1 MIELTEKHLQRERGV
16 ADMAPFVWYD
26 EFYKECYPKLYGL
39 ALRNV
44 HNAQLAQD
52 MVQEAFRILFEKRT
66 TGQIQPDD
74 HIDVW
79 LKTVVV
85 YCCRTEMQKM
95 SYHADAPLLDSVTV
109 PGADEELPFVD
120 RLPLGLSESEKKVL
134 QCFYEYRLSHKDIAQ
149 LYGISLE
156 ASRMKLFRARMHC
169 RELLLKCEKYV

>member
-1 MIELTEKHLQRERGV
+1 
-16 ADMAPFVWYD
+16 MAPFVWHD

-52 MVQEAFRILFEKRT
+52 MVQETFRILFEKWT

-85 YCCRTEMQKM
+85 NCCRTEMQNRK
-95 SYHADAPLLDSVTV
+95 
-109 PGADEELPFVD
+109 
-120 RLPLGLSESEKKVL
+120 
-134 QCFYEYRLSHKDIAQ
+134 
-149 LYGISLE
+149 
-156 ASRMKLFRARMHC
+156 
-169 RELLLKCEKYV
+169 

>member
-1 MIELTEKHLQRERGV
+1 
-16 ADMAPFVWYD
+16 MAPFVWHD

-52 MVQEAFRILFEKRT
+52 MVQEAFRILFEKWT

-85 YCCRTEMQKM
+85 NCCRTEMQKM
-95 SYHADAPLLDSVTV
+95 SYHADAPLLDSVTT
-109 PGADEELPFVD
+109 PGVDEELPFVD
-120 RLPLGLSESEKKVL
+120 RLPLGLSESEK
-134 QCFYEYRLSHKDIAQ
+134 EGIA
-149 LYGISLE
+149 
-156 ASRMKLFRARMHC
+156 M
-169 RELLLKCEKYV
+169 LL

>member
-1 MIELTEKHLQRERGV
+1 MIGRTEKASSKRTRRSCRHGTVCMARWILQGVLSKAVWIGV
-16 ADMAPFVWYD
+16 AKCP
-26 EFYKECYPKLYGL
+26 
-39 ALRNV
+39 
-44 HNAQLAQD
+44 Q
-52 MVQEAFRILFEKRT
+52 RT
-66 TGQIQPDD
+66 ACAGHGAGGFSHSVRKMDDWTNPDD

-85 YCCRTEMQKM
+85 NCCRTEMQKM
-95 SYHADAPLLDSVTV
+95 SYHADAPLLDSVTI

>member
-1 MIELTEKHLQRERGV
+1 
-16 ADMAPFVWYD
+16 MAPFVWHD

-52 MVQEAFRILFEKRT
+52 MVQEAFRILFEKWT

-85 YCCRTEMQKM
+85 NCCRTEMQKM
-95 SYHADAPLLDSVTV
+95 STTQTRRFWIRSQYPAWMKNSHLSTVCRSVCRSRKRRYCNASMST
-109 PGADEELPFVD
+109 DYRTKILPSCTAF
-120 RLPLGLSESEKKVL
+120 L
-134 QCFYEYRLSHKDIAQ
+134 
-149 LYGISLE
+149 
-156 ASRMKLFRARMHC
+156 
-169 RELLLKCEKYV
+169 

>member
-1 MIELTEKHLQRERGV
+1 M
-16 ADMAPFVWYD
+16 
-26 EFYKECYPKLYGL
+26 
-39 ALRNV
+39 
-44 HNAQLAQD
+44 
-52 MVQEAFRILFEKRT
+52 
-66 TGQIQPDD
+66 
-74 HIDVW
+74 W

-85 YCCRTEMQKM
+85 NCCRTEMQKM
-95 SYHADAPLLDSVTV
+95 SYHADAPLLDSVTI
-109 PGADEELPFVD
+109 PGVDEDLPFVD